1 MDVAVEAV
9 FFPKDADGPD
19 HLLHGVVRIPQY
31 PGGEEQPLNIIPPV
45 EVDGQVC
52 QFLRRKRR
60 PPGIVAPAVDAIGAV
75 IDTAVAHQHLQE
87 RDAPPISG
95 EGMAAAGDGRGGVAD
110 IALPEPAADA
120 AGGTGGVILGCVRQ
134 DLQLGKNV
142 HLHRA
147 AAWRRV

>member
-1 MDVAVEAV
+1 
-9 FFPKDADGPD
+9 
-19 HLLHGVVRIPQY
+19 
-31 PGGEEQPLNIIPPV
+31 
-45 EVDGQVC
+45 
-52 QFLRRKRR
+52 
-60 PPGIVAPAVDAIGAV
+60 
-75 IDTAVAHQHLQE
+75 
-87 RDAPPISG
+87 
-95 EGMAAAGDGRGGVAD
+95 MAAAGDGRGGVAD